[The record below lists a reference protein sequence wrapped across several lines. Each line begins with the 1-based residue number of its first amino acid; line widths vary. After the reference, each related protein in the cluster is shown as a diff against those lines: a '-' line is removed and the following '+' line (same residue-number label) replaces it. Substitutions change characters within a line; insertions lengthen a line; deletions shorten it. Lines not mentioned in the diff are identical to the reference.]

1 MPLVNNSAA
10 KVGLYIII
18 SHLCLSAPQKTSTP
32 TEHFPTE
39 RQRLTTLWKNKRRH
53 FHSPHVRYLNG
64 SQLEPGTRDTARVLQ
79 SISGGGGRESI
90 RGGARRHKGFT
101 DAILF
106 SCFNILSE
114 SLSQRNSITR
124 NKSAILLAKQECTAG
139 NNNSGDY
146 NAQHHS
152 NRCHG
157 NDSQVRFRQ

>member
-1 MPLVNNSAA
+1 MSDILMEANWNQGPGTPHESCNPLV
-10 KVGLYIII
+10 
-18 SHLCLSAPQKTSTP
+18 
-32 TEHFPTE
+32 
-39 RQRLTTLWKNKRRH
+39 
-53 FHSPHVRYLNG
+53 
-64 SQLEPGTRDTARVLQ
+64 
-79 SISGGGGRESI
+79 GGGGRESI

-157 NDSQVRFRQ
+157 NDSQVRFRQRRKKYMFIPNKIYIHFFINDTDTNRQS